1 MPLDQQLGR
10 RPRGWLILNRASAAI
25 VFQATAR
32 GKTSG
37 ATPFQSRYIPEILAT
52 TPGRILP
59 AEMKKVA
66 WGLAVGVVAV
76 PLAFLGRA
84 TATRGPEE
92 APGGEVVRVTRRTIA
107 SSVKATG
114 VVKPRI
120 GAEVRVGS
128 RVSGVVARLHVQIG
142 ETVARGQLLA
152 ELETRE
158 LVARRDQA
166 QAALAAADATLQYAR
181 SALARQRALATADLL
196 SAADLDVAERSRGVA
211 EQQSAEAAANL
222 DFARTQLGYSRIWA
236 PIGGIVASV
245 ATQEGET
252 VAASLAAPTFVTLVD
267 LARLEV
273 WAYVD
278 ETDIGRIARGQR
290 ARFTVD
296 TYPDHE
302 FEGRV
307 TAVYPQAEIRDNV
320 VNYVTVVTFDPPRD
334 RTLRPEMTTTVR
346 IAIDTR
352 ENVLAVPRRAVR
364 REQGRTF
371 VLTPAREKRWVTAG
385 SRDEADTEIVAGLR
399 EGDEVLVGD
408 SGGPAKDA
416 H

>member
-1 MPLDQQLGR
+1 L
-10 RPRGWLILNRASAAI
+10 
-25 VFQATAR
+25 FH
-32 GKTSG
+32 SG
-37 ATPFQSRYIPEILAT
+37 YIPAILAK
-52 TPGRILP
+52 TPGRMLVLG
-59 AEMKKVA
+59 MKKLA
-66 WGLAVGVVAV
+66 WGVATGLAAL

-84 TATRGPEE
+84 VVT
-92 APGGEVVRVTRRTIA
+92 GGQDREPRPEVVRVARRAMGST
-107 SSVKATG
+107 VKATG

-128 RVSGVVARLHVQIG
+128 RVSGVVARLHVRIG
-142 ETVARGQLLA
+142 DTVVRGQLLA

-158 LVARRDQA
+158 LSARRDQA
-166 QAALAAADATLQYAR
+166 AATLAAAGADLQYAR
-181 SALARQRALATADLL
+181 TDLQRKREL
-196 SAADLDVAERSRGVA
+196 SATQLLAPAEQDAAERNRAVA
-211 EQQSAEAAANL
+211 EQQYAEAAANL
-222 DFARTQLGYSRIWA
+222 DFARTQLDYSRITA

-278 ETDIGRIARGQR
+278 EMDIGRIQRGQT

-302 FEGRV
+302 FAGRV

-334 RTLRPEMTTTVR
+334 RTLRPEMTATVR
-346 IAIDTR
+346 IAQETR

-364 REQGRTF
+364 REQGRAF
-371 VLTPAREKRWVTAG
+371 VLTAAGEKRWVKVG
-385 SRDEADTEIVAGLR
+385 SRDDNECEIVDGLR
-399 EGDEVLVGD
+399 EGDEVLLSEARDKTPGT
-408 SGGPAKDA
+408 P
-416 H
+416 

>member
-1 MPLDQQLGR
+1 MDGGSPSV
-10 RPRGWLILNRASAAI
+10 PR
-25 VFQATAR
+25 
-32 GKTSG
+32 
-37 ATPFQSRYIPEILAT
+37 FQSRYIPEILSKARR
-52 TPGRILP
+52 RIFP
-59 AEMKKVA
+59 FEMRKLA
-66 WGLAVGVVAV
+66 WGLAVGALAV
-76 PLAFLGRA
+76 PLVFLGRA
-84 TATRGPEE
+84 AAKRGEE
-92 APGGEVVRVTRRTIA
+92 APAGGQVVRVARRTIG

-120 GAEVRVGS
+120 GAEVKVGS

-142 ETVARGQLLA
+142 DTVSRGQLLA
-152 ELETRE
+152 ELDTRE
-158 LVARRDQA
+158 LEARRDQA
-166 QAALAAADATLQYAR
+166 QAALAAADATLLYAR
-181 SALARQRALATADLL
+181 SDLARRQALGAVQLL

-211 EQQSAEAAANL
+211 EQQRAEAAANL
-222 DFARTQLGYSRIWA
+222 DFARTQLGYSRITA
-236 PIGGIVASV
+236 PIPGVVASV

-278 ETDIGRIARGQR
+278 ETDIGRIAKGQP

-320 VNYVTVVTFDPPRD
+320 VNYVTVVTFDPNRD
-334 RTLRPEMTTTVR
+334 RTLRPEMTATVR
-346 IAIDTR
+346 IAIETR
-352 ENVLAVPRRAVR
+352 QGALAVPRRAIR
-364 REQGRTF
+364 REQGRSF
-371 VLTPAREKRWVTAG
+371 VLTPAGEKRFVRVG
-385 SRDEADTEIVAGLR
+385 SRDETECEVLEGLR
-399 EGDEVLVGD
+399 EGDLVWVGET
-408 SGGPAKDA
+408 GAPADT